1 MKAVICKSYGSPEIL
16 QVQEIEIPVPDDNEI
31 QVKIHAVTVNRTDCA
46 MLKGTPFFMKLATG
60 LLKPKRDVLGGEFA
74 GEVSAVGKN
83 ICSFKV
89 GDRVYGIN
97 EDSFGAHAQY
107 MVIEDKTVTSIPE
120 GISYEQAAASC
131 EGSFYAYNFINK
143 VNLKSGDSVLVN
155 GASGGIGSAAVQ
167 QLCSYEG
174 VHITA
179 VCGTEN
185 MELIKSLGAHRV
197 IDYRKDDFTK
207 EDVKYD
213 YVFDTVGK
221 SSFLKCRSVLKE
233 KGVYISS
240 ELGALYQNLWFS
252 LLTPIFKNR
261 CVKFPVPENCKESI
275 LFTKRL
281 MEEGKYRAV
290 IDKIYPLEEIVHAFS
305 YVNSGVKTGNVVITV
320 DHDDD

>member
-1 MKAVICKSYGSPEIL
+1 MKAVICKCYGLPETL
-16 QVQEIEIPVPDDNEI
+16 QVQEVEKPVPDDNEI

-60 LLKPKRDVLGGEFA
+60 LLKPKRSVLGGEFA

-83 ICSFKV
+83 IRSFKV

-97 EDSFGAHAQY
+97 EDSFGSHAQY

-197 IDYRKDDFTK
+197 IDFR
-207 EDVKYD
+207 
-213 YVFDTVGK
+213 
-221 SSFLKCRSVLKE
+221 KE